1 MLGRSKS
8 KKSRSRRVDTVIGRT
23 TTIKGDLSFAGTLH
37 VEGTIIGDVKADEG
51 EDATLVLDEN
61 GLVEGSVNVSTV
73 LINGAVD
80 GDIFATEHAE
90 LMAGARINGNVYY
103 DLLEMAVGSEVN
115 GNLVHRKEETGQVE
129 YLDQYS
135 NAGGAINS

>member
-115 GNLVHRKEETGQVE
+115 GNLVHRKEKTGQVE

>member
-73 LINGAVD
+73 LINGSVD

-90 LMAGARINGNVYY
+90 LMTGARINGNVYY

>member
-1 MLGRSKS
+1 MLGRSKA

-37 VEGTIIGDVKADEG
+37 IEGTVIGDVKADEG

-73 LINGAVD
+73 LINGSVD

-90 LMAGARINGNVYY
+90 LMTGARINGNVYY

>member
-51 EDATLVLDEN
+51 ENATLVLDEN

>member
-51 EDATLVLDEN
+51 EKATLALDEN